1 MRASLALANCGEFAF
16 VILGLAAAVG
26 LIDSTLLALLSLIV
40 ALSMI
45 FPPLLT
51 AVGARIGKLY
61 RARQDA
67 GIEPLAHDAEDL
79 RDHFVIAGFG
89 RSGQI
94 AAQMFDAAQIRWIAL
109 DLNSQQVNLAH
120 RAGMPVYFGDGT
132 QRNVLEA
139 AGIGHAKALVVTLDD
154 AGAAERTVE
163 AARQLRSDL
172 PIATRA
178 RDHRQAQ
185 RLLDKGAAVVIPEV
199 VEASLQL
206 VLEILRLTD
215 RDIAE
220 FDGLVDQIR
229 REGGLLVEPP
239 ADGER

>member
-1 MRASLALANCGEFAF
+1 
-16 VILGLAAAVG
+16 
-26 LIDSTLLALLSLIV
+26 
-40 ALSMI
+40 MI

-51 AVGARIGKLY
+51 AIGARLANLH
-61 RARQDA
+61 RERQDS
-67 GIEPLAHDAEDL
+67 GLEPLVHDTEDL

-94 AAQMFDAAQIRWIAL
+94 AAQLFEAAHIRWIAL
-109 DLNSQQVNLAH
+109 DLNAQQVNLAH

-139 AGIGHAKALVVTLDD
+139 AGIGHAKALVVTLDN

-185 RLLDKGAAVVIPEV
+185 RLLDNGAAIVIPEV

-206 VLEILRLTD
+206 ALEILRLTD
-215 RDIAE
+215 RNVDE
-220 FDGLVDQIR
+220 LDGLVDRIR
-229 REGGLLVEPP
+229 REGGLLVEPQ
-239 ADGER
+239 ADEDR